1 MTDFAL
7 ADLSPDA
14 PRPAF
19 AAEVDEELVD
29 NVAAL
34 IEDGQQGMVLNLT
47 ADLHPADLAR
57 LLAHLDPDEARTLF
71 GWLPNEAAGA
81 VLPELETARRSD
93 LLDELGVAA
102 LAGLIDEISTDD
114 AADVLGD
121 MSDELAA
128 RVLPQLEDAAE
139 VRHLMGYADDTA
151 GGLMDARYV
160 AVPEGATVDE
170 ATEIV
175 RGCAEEVDPVYVV
188 FVTDEARRFL
198 GTVSLMRL
206 LLARGAAP
214 VRELMQTDAVSV
226 TADVD
231 QEEVARIMERYDLAA
246 LPVLTPDGRLL
257 GRITIDDVVDVI
269 REEAEEDL
277 QRASGITGEEE
288 VSSTVFQI
296 SKGRLV
302 WLLLGLVGAFA
313 SGLVIKGFEGS
324 LERATVLAVFIPVVM
339 AMAGNAGIQ
348 SSAIS
353 VQGLVSGDIWGS
365 DLLAAARQR
374 GARGAAQRRRAGRG
388 AGRGRVLYR
397 ARREL
402 AGGAG
407 DHRRHQPVSRR
418 HPRHGDR
425 RGGAHPA
432 LARQDR
438 PGARDG
444 AVYHGHERHPRPHGV
459 LPRGDRFLPVTGRWR
474 HPGRDASPRRLY
486 QWNPC
491 LHRTPL
497 MSTLTVARKGGQI
510 AIASDSL
517 TTFDELKLPPE
528 NDAEPEKVFAV
539 ETEHG
544 PAFVGVVGYAAHFLV
559 LQSALEALGELD
571 FSSRRGVFDT
581 FHDLHPLL
589 EGRVLSST
597 PRRAR
602 ATRTSRA
609 RSPFS
614 SRRRTASTACTTC
627 ARSTPTAS
635 FGRWAPAATG
645 PSARCG
651 PAMRRRNRPKP
662 WRGAASRPASHST
675 APRAVRSKAG
685 RWTRRQIFNTK
696 SG

>member
-1 MTDFAL
+1 MPEPAL
-7 ADLSPDA
+7 ADLSQDP

-34 IEDGQQGMVLNLT
+34 VEDGQQGMVLNLT

-81 VLPELETARRSD
+81 VLPELESARRSD

-102 LAGLIDEISTDD
+102 LAGLIDEINTDD

-121 MSDELAA
+121 MPDELAA
-128 RVLPQLEDAAE
+128 RVLPQLEDADE

-151 GGLMDARYV
+151 GGLMDAQYV

-175 RGCAEEVDPVYVV
+175 RGCAETVDPVYVV
-188 FVTDEARRFL
+188 YVLDEAGRFL

-206 LLARGAAP
+206 LLARGSAS

-246 LPVLTPDGRLL
+246 LPVLTPDGRLI

-324 LERATVLAVFIPVVM
+324 LQQATVLAVFIPVVM

-365 DLLAAARQR
+365 DLLRRLGKEALVALLN
-374 GARGAAQRRRAGRG
+374 GAVLAVVMAVGVFFIGLGASSPGALAITVGISLFLVVILATVIGAAVPILLSRAKI
-388 AGRGRVLYR
+388 
-397 ARREL
+397 
-402 AGGAG
+402 
-407 DHRRHQPVSRR
+407 D
-418 HPRHGDR
+418 
-425 RGGAHPA
+425 PA
-432 LARQDR
+432 LAMG
-438 PGARDG
+438 P
-444 AVYHGHERHPRPHGV
+444 
-459 LPRGDRFLPVTGRWR
+459 FIMVTN
-474 HPGRDASPRRLY
+474 DILA
-486 QWNPC
+486 
-491 LHRTPL
+491 
-497 MSTLTVARKGGQI
+497 LTV
-510 AIASDSL
+510 
-517 TTFDELKLPPE
+517 
-528 NDAEPEKVFAV
+528 
-539 ETEHG
+539 
-544 PAFVGVVGYAAHFLV
+544 YFLV
-559 LQSALEALGELD
+559 AT
-571 FSSRRGVFDT
+571 VFY
-581 FHDLHPLL
+581 L
-589 EGRVLSST
+589 
-597 PRRAR
+597 
-602 ATRTSRA
+602 
-609 RSPFS
+609 
-614 SRRRTASTACTTC
+614 
-627 ARSTPTAS
+627 
-635 FGRWAPAATG
+635 
-645 PSARCG
+645 
-651 PAMRRRNRPKP
+651 
-662 WRGAASRPASHST
+662 
-675 APRAVRSKAG
+675 
-685 RWTRRQIFNTK
+685 
-696 SG
+696 

>member
-1 MTDFAL
+1 MTESVL

-19 AAEVDEELVD
+19 AAEVDEELVQ
-29 NVAAL
+29 NVEAL
-34 IEDGQQGMVLNLT
+34 VEDGQRGMVLNLT

-57 LLAHLDPDEARTLF
+57 LLAHLGPDEARLLF

-93 LLDELGVAA
+93 LLDELTAQT
-102 LAGLIDEISTDD
+102 LAGLIDEIDTDD

-121 MSDELAA
+121 LPAALAQ
-128 RVLPQLEDAAE
+128 RVLPRLEDADE

-188 FVTDEARRFL
+188 YIVDEAGRFL

-206 LLARGAAP
+206 LLARGAKP
-214 VRELMQTDAVSV
+214 VRELLQADAVSV
-226 TADVD
+226 TPEVD

-288 VSSTVFQI
+288 VSSSVLQI

-365 DLLAAARQR
+365 DLLRRLGKEVLVALVNGVVLAVVLAIGVLLIGL
-374 GARGAAQRRRAGRG
+374 GATSPGALSVTVGLSLFLVVILATVIGAAVPILLA
-388 AGRGRVLYR
+388 RVKI
-397 ARREL
+397 
-402 AGGAG
+402 
-407 DHRRHQPVSRR
+407 D
-418 HPRHGDR
+418 
-425 RGGAHPA
+425 PA
-432 LARQDR
+432 LAMG
-438 PGARDG
+438 P
-444 AVYHGHERHPRPHGV
+444 
-459 LPRGDRFLPVTGRWR
+459 FIMVTNDILG
-474 HPGRDASPRRLY
+474 
-486 QWNPC
+486 
-491 LHRTPL
+491 
-497 MSTLTVARKGGQI
+497 LTV
-510 AIASDSL
+510 
-517 TTFDELKLPPE
+517 
-528 NDAEPEKVFAV
+528 
-539 ETEHG
+539 
-544 PAFVGVVGYAAHFLV
+544 YFLV
-559 LQSALEALGELD
+559 AS
-571 FSSRRGVFDT
+571 VFY
-581 FHDLHPLL
+581 L
-589 EGRVLSST
+589 
-597 PRRAR
+597 
-602 ATRTSRA
+602 
-609 RSPFS
+609 
-614 SRRRTASTACTTC
+614 
-627 ARSTPTAS
+627 
-635 FGRWAPAATG
+635 
-645 PSARCG
+645 
-651 PAMRRRNRPKP
+651 
-662 WRGAASRPASHST
+662 
-675 APRAVRSKAG
+675 
-685 RWTRRQIFNTK
+685 
-696 SG
+696 